1 MEVVTHCFVSL
12 KLLTAAQAAPMES
25 NGKEL
30 TSALTKYQFSPSS
43 SAFCDALF
51 CEFETIDSCA
61 SSTNG
66 IKRKRAYKCF
76 D

>member
-1 MEVVTHCFVSL
+1 VTHCFVSL

-43 SAFCDALF
+43 SA
-51 CEFETIDSCA
+51 
-61 SSTNG
+61 
-66 IKRKRAYKCF
+66 
-76 D
+76 